1 MISNKNAANSFILG
15 FSRLYRFHPPG
26 DDFQVWFIYNISD
39 QTNRSRLYR
48 FHPPGDDFQV
58 WFIYNI
64 SDQTNRKE
72 PHTYVI

>member
-26 DDFQVWFIYNISD
+26 DDFQVWFIYNIS
-39 QTNRSRLYR
+39 N
-48 FHPPGDDFQV
+48 
-58 WFIYNI
+58 
-64 SDQTNRKE
+64 QTNRKE

>member
-39 QTNRSRLYR
+39 QTNR
-48 FHPPGDDFQV
+48 
-58 WFIYNI
+58 
-64 SDQTNRKE
+64 KE